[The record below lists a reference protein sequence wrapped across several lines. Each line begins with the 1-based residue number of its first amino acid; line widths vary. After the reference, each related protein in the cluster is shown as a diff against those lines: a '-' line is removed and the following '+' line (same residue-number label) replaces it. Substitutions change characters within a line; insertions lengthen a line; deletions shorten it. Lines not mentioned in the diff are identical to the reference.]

1 MMNFKKTGFGILVAA
16 LSVAAFAIQDG
27 ISLKRAAKTGESLKY
42 RLKADVDFQGTEV
55 ALTMLVTE
63 KTSKVESNGNYVVES
78 AQSEGKI
85 VFGGQE
91 MDAPDSTQTTT
102 YKATGEIVEIKA
114 EQVDG
119 NAYRTAHLTA
129 FITTDKPVKV
139 GDTWTTE
146 IKKDEKTGAVDAK
159 GSYKVEAEEKVG
171 SHECFKVKY
180 TTKEVEGGEAAAT
193 CDATSWISKKDGSI
207 VKSEGLWK
215 NVPFPGAP
223 GPINAKFS
231 LTREG

>member
-1 MMNFKKTGFGILVAA
+1 MMNFKKTGIGIFVAA

-27 ISLKRAAKTGESLKY
+27 VSLKRAAKAGESLKY
-42 RLKADVDFQGTEV
+42 RLKADVDFQGTEI
-55 ALTMLVTE
+55 ALTMQVTE
-63 KTSKVESNGNYVVES
+63 KTSKVEANGNYVVES
-78 AQSEGKI
+78 AQSNGKI

-91 MDAPDSTQTTT
+91 MDAPDSTQVTT
-102 YKATGEIVEIKA
+102 YTATGEIIEIKA
-114 EQVDG
+114 DQVDS
-119 NAYRTAHLTA
+119 NAYRTANLTA
-129 FITTDKPVKV
+129 FITSDKPVKV

-146 IKKDEKTGAVDAK
+146 IKKNDKTGAVAAK
-159 GSYKVEAEEKVG
+159 GTYKVEGEEKVG
-171 SHECFKVKY
+171 DHECFKVKY
-180 TTKEVEGGEAAAT
+180 TTKEVEGGESAAT

-207 VKSEGLWK
+207 VKSEGMWK